1 MENTGRSVKVIWDM
15 DKRSNIYV
23 NGFPEGKERES
34 GGEVKFK
41 NRIAK
46 NDPTD
51 KNILTYSFK
60 EPQAE

>member
-1 MENTGRSVKVIWDM
+1 M